1 VNKHLKRMALIS
13 FNATH
18 ICQAGGD
25 SSKQMRLLL
34 HLFALNFGEIYENL
48 FPILAASK
56 IERIKDV
63 QLCAKFII
71 RTHKQQ
77 REKANGG
84 AHLYTRMYKM
94 LLAAPPEG
102 ERERNKHRVRAII

>member
-18 ICQAGGD
+18 ACQAGGD

-34 HLFALNFGEIYENL
+34 HLFALNFVEIYENL

-84 AHLYTRMYKM
+84 AHLYTHVQNAVSCSSR
-94 LLAAPPEG
+94 G
-102 ERERNKHRVRAII
+102 REREK